1 MSMIITFINLGLVDG
16 FILKW
21 MEACVKAFIFAFPIV
36 FIVAP
41 IVHNITNKLIIKD

>member
-1 MSMIITFINLGLVDG
+1 MD

-21 MEACVKAFIFAFPIV
+21 MEAFIKAFAFAFPIV

-41 IVHNITNKLIIKD
+41 IVHNITDKLIIKE